1 MKNLK
6 KILGVA
12 CFIFVL
18 SSSPA
23 LGNYNEGVSATDT
36 NSVKSII
43 ITADGANVSWVA
55 DGYSSQGFKLVW
67 SKNENPTY
75 PLREGDKYNY
85 SSSPEYNHDTVTA
98 FTGSGVYHVR
108 VCEYLGGKCGI
119 YSNQIQV
126 AIGDN
131 STACTMDYTP
141 VCGKDGKT
149 YSNKCVLDSKG
160 IQKAYYGECTRDEQI
175 QKLLIGVSV
184 VTEAMQNSINQF
196 ITYGVDDNTKKL
208 GEGERAAVMYSFKEA
223 FGKLP
228 EDETELADAIKIANG
243 RWPSRFSE
251 EAENKAK
258 EQFKKIY
265 LRFPDMNNSND
276 AAAVKVMA
284 YGLRQ
289 KAENRNLNSERQ
301 GIKIFKDIF
310 GKLPRTTDEWN
321 TMQAIT
327 YSGATR

>member
-175 QKLLIGVSV
+175 QKIEKNAEKLKNSQLDDILSELKELFFQAEDGIRDWSVTGVQ
-184 VTEAMQNSINQF
+184 TCA
-196 ITYGVDDNTKKL
+196 
-208 GEGERAAVMYSFKEA
+208 
-223 FGKLP
+223 LP
-228 EDETELADAIKIANG
+228 I
-243 RWPSRFSE
+243 
-251 EAENKAK
+251 
-258 EQFKKIY
+258 
-265 LRFPDMNNSND
+265 
-276 AAAVKVMA
+276 
-284 YGLRQ
+284 
-289 KAENRNLNSERQ
+289 
-301 GIKIFKDIF
+301 
-310 GKLPRTTDEWN
+310 
-321 TMQAIT
+321 
-327 YSGATR
+327 